1 MKQGWEVK
9 KLGDVCIFERGLTYA
24 KGDEVTVSSKGV
36 LRSNNVDLSSNT
48 LNFDEIKYLRE
59 DFEIPT
65 KKKVKKNCL
74 LMCMSNGSKIHL
86 GKVALVDKDIDFA
99 FGGFMGLLTPNEG
112 IIHPKYLYYV
122 LISPAYKSLIK
133 NLSDGANINNL
144 KFADLKSFNIS
155 VPSIEEQQRIVDILD
170 KEFEKIDTLKAN
182 AEKGLQQAKDLFQS
196 ALKQE
201 LQPKDGW
208 MIKSLD
214 MVSTFSQGVQ
224 VEVGKQF
231 TEKMDGFMRFLRIV
245 DFTQGNEP
253 PRYVDIIDE
262 RYQVKKDS
270 LSVVRYG
277 ASAGFICTGQD
288 GVIANN
294 IFKIEPKRDT
304 FISNAYLYY
313 VLISDIFQ
321 SVIRKNVNGAAMPA
335 LSFGMIKDV
344 NVPYPSIQEQNQIVI
359 HLDKLKKYSNA
370 LQANYEKTIAL
381 CDDMKQALLRKA
393 FNGEF

>member
-122 LISPAYKSLIK
+122 LISPAYKLLIK

-170 KEFEKIDTLKAN
+170 KEFEKIDTLKTN

-201 LQPKDGW
+201 LQPTEGW
-208 MIKSLD
+208 NKCVMNDVCEL
-214 MVSTFSQGVQ
+214 SQGLAINAKTKHLII
-224 VEVGKQF
+224 EHSS
-231 TEKMDGFMRFLRIV
+231 TPLLRIK
-245 DFTQGNEP
+245 DLKDNTESI
-253 PRYVDIIDE
+253 YVDGDKCPKGSMVDVQDIIYT
-262 RYQVKKDS
+262 R
-270 LSVVRYG
+270 
-277 ASAGFICTGQD
+277 TGTLGLVFTGRK
-288 GVIANN
+288 GVMHNN
-294 IFKIEPKRDT
+294 CFKIKINENIINKTYFIYYISSALFRDK
-304 FISNAYLYY
+304 
-313 VLISDIFQ
+313 
-321 SVIRKNVNGAAMPA
+321 VIRLAERAAQPDITHRI
-335 LSFGMIKDV
+335 FGSQIFE
-344 NVPYPSIQEQNQIVI
+344 YPSIEKQINI
-359 HLDKLKKYSNA
+359 AKCLDKLNEHCNT
-370 LQANYEKTIAL
+370 LQKNYEKTIAL

-393 FNGEF
+393 FNGEL

>member
-122 LISPAYKSLIK
+122 LISPAYKLLIK

-182 AEKGLQQAKDLFQS
+182 AEKGLQYAKDLIMS

-201 LQPKDGW
+201 LQPKEGW
-208 MIKSLD
+208 TTKTIEELSEDLFAGGDVPRESFSKTQNDDYNIPIYANAVENNGLYGYTNRARVVKPSITIAGRGSGTGYVIERNESYFPVVRLIVVIPNEFVLNKYLYYALKALNIKSNGSAIPQLTVPMIAQYKINFPKSLD
-214 MVSTFSQGVQ
+214 
-224 VEVGKQF
+224 
-231 TEKMDGFMRFLRIV
+231 
-245 DFTQGNEP
+245 
-253 PRYVDIIDE
+253 
-262 RYQVKKDS
+262 
-270 LSVVRYG
+270 
-277 ASAGFICTGQD
+277 
-288 GVIANN
+288 
-294 IFKIEPKRDT
+294 
-304 FISNAYLYY
+304 
-313 VLISDIFQ
+313 
-321 SVIRKNVNGAAMPA
+321 
-335 LSFGMIKDV
+335 
-344 NVPYPSIQEQNQIVI
+344 EQNTII
-359 HLDKLKKYSNA
+359 YLLDRISEYCKT

-393 FNGEF
+393 FNGGL